1 MKDNEKC
8 AKHIWYFLYHPGQP
22 VDGVAVRGTTQIP
35 SMGSTHSSTSSWRTG
50 YQWLWAREL
59 PCLRMQTL
67 SRDGLPPVTGVQG
80 YKGPAPLT
88 QFGTTQK
95 GHPRSKISNR
105 ICWGLSFSFPLCP
118 MLPSLFPCRCSSQI
132 HTSISLLDAIFY
144 FRIWLKGTQSKA
156 M

>member
-1 MKDNEKC
+1 MRS
-8 AKHIWYFLYHPGQP
+8 
-22 VDGVAVRGTTQIP
+22 V
-35 SMGSTHSSTSSWRTG
+35 SSTSGISCTTLGNQWMEWLCGAPLRSPLWGQHIHPPAPGGLATNG
-50 YQWLWAREL
+50 SEHGNCLAWGCRLCQEMAYLQWL
-59 PCLRMQTL
+59 
-67 SRDGLPPVTGVQG
+67 GVQG
-80 YKGPAPLT
+80 YKGPALLT